1 MTNGSWLHA
10 HFSTVL
16 SVINSGSLAKTQI
29 PGCTCY
35 ISWLQTVNLHEYCL
49 PFGTQLFTE
58 HTLNVCSVLG
68 GASPGMSKDHFNS
81 LRIVE
86 LNEQGELCSLLHRDL
101 LEQTEPRSLAFVG

>member
-1 MTNGSWLHA
+1 MMNGSWLHA
-10 HFSTVL
+10 HFFTVF
-16 SVINSGSLAKTQI
+16 SVINSGRLAKTQI
-29 PGCTCY
+29 PGCICY

-49 PFGTQLFTE
+49 PFRTQLFTK

-86 LNEQGELCSLLHRDL
+86 LNEQGELCIVS
-101 LEQTEPRSLAFVG
+101 TAP